1 MIEIN
6 WKILLVQA
14 ITFLLGLLILWKI
27 AYKSIR
33 NIISERAE
41 KIRTDFEKASE
52 EREAME
58 KLRNEYEVKL
68 KDIESEV
75 KRLIIDATKSGQ
87 QIKEEV
93 ILEAR
98 NQAQKIL
105 AKSEEKI
112 SIEREKAI
120 KEMKD
125 EIANI
130 SLLTVEKILKQTVD
144 KKVHSTLVEDFVS
157 NLK

>member
-75 KRLIIDATKSGQ
+75 KMLIIDATKSGQ